1 MNAEIA
7 GARYRQ
13 LPSRSALSV
22 PAKKDHDFRPSA
34 SGVFPIDA
42 VNGGYVAPSLRCWMS
57 SFGRSET
64 KRLRGLSPRTLHT
77 DVSLRGP
84 TYRQNSP
91 AIHTWNPQSHQTACF
106 KGSDAPPVW
115 VRFPS
120 PAPLY
125 VAWRVPAS
133 SPTRNRARRM
143 TLERRNWM
151 ARPNSSGRD
160 VRARNQRKEL
170 LPPNLLA
177 DRAGMSTVDRVESIR
192 RKFLCNCACHAEV
205 LSAGC

>member
-1 MNAEIA
+1 MRAQRRHFLKLLKRKTECGDRRCSISSTTESI
-7 GARYRQ
+7 RFI
-13 LPSRSALSV
+13 RS
-22 PAKKDHDFRPSA
+22 AKKDHDFRPSA

-42 VNGGYVAPSLRCWMS
+42 VNGGYVAPSSRCWMS

-64 KRLRGLSPRTLHT
+64 TRLRGLSPRTLYT

-120 PAPLY
+120 PAPIPALQ
-125 VAWRVPAS
+125 AS
-133 SPTRNRARRM
+133 SPFPDMPRISEFACPRSQPLD
-143 TLERRNWM
+143 TLSRKLTETKL
-151 ARPNSSGRD
+151 RPY
-160 VRARNQRKEL
+160 V
-170 LPPNLLA
+170 
-177 DRAGMSTVDRVESIR
+177 
-192 RKFLCNCACHAEV
+192 AC
-205 LSAGC
+205 